1 MLRLAWLDRYISF
14 FIIAL
19 LYCSTSCKDN
29 LEETPALF
37 FANPKN
43 ESVLWNTVTLDL
55 NSSAVVGD
63 KIDLF
68 LSDSLIGTITQSPY
82 TFNLNTKSI
91 QDGNY
96 VLKAI
101 SAGDQTTAFVK
112 ISIRNNLL
120 VLNVDNN
127 HLTSGTRGFLFLS
140 DREGTTL
147 TSVELK
153 NGDQI
158 KISNENYPYENF
170 ILSETYVTGTRA
182 MSIYSFQEV
191 PRGEWTLLKKNE
203 YPGIINNIGL
213 DFTDISSAYYYVSSS
228 GDAEFLYSKSSMDL
242 SINKTPTKLFIRE
255 FNNSVNRFKI
265 VHDLNPM
272 GRQTISLSD
281 ISTPLD
287 IEKIVL
293 SGGTNK
299 RGTVR
304 LFGFPT
310 GNNFQEYYN
319 LGIFF
324 SKNAE
329 IKIEYPGNG
338 FPVYGSTSFYKDDD
352 ITINSFQL
360 GKKSDL
366 LPFNVEVSFKRTASL
381 TATVS
386 TFGDIDMF
394 AASWSYFNE
403 KSNTS
408 AYWAMFGPPGRSQ
421 IIKLPEL
428 PGEIKIAALNV
439 NMSELEFSN
448 TLEVTNFDIAADYPS
463 YLKYVSQHSF
473 AGPYAFGKS
482 WKEQIFSKSGS
493 TRGKTTGQD
502 FTSLS
507 DQFFRK

>member
-1 MLRLAWLDRYISF
+1 MLYESISSERLAYIRDEPQKF
-14 FIIAL
+14 
-19 LYCSTSCKDN
+19 
-29 LEETPALF
+29 
-37 FANPKN
+37 
-43 ESVLWNTVTLDL
+43 
-55 NSSAVVGD
+55 
-63 KIDLF
+63 
-68 LSDSLIGTITQSPY
+68 
-82 TFNLNTKSI
+82 
-91 QDGNY
+91 
-96 VLKAI
+96 
-101 SAGDQTTAFVK
+101 
-112 ISIRNNLL
+112 
-120 VLNVDNN
+120 
-127 HLTSGTRGFLFLS
+127 
-140 DREGTTL
+140 
-147 TSVELK
+147 
-153 NGDQI
+153 
-158 KISNENYPYENF
+158 SNQKR
-170 ILSETYVTGTRA
+170 T
-182 MSIYSFQEV
+182 
-191 PRGEWTLLKKNE
+191 
-203 YPGIINNIGL
+203 
-213 DFTDISSAYYYVSSS
+213 
-228 GDAEFLYSKSSMDL
+228 
-242 SINKTPTKLFIRE
+242 NKTPTKLFIRE
-255 FNNSVNRFKI
+255 FNNSINRFKI
-265 VHDLNPM
+265 VHDLNPL

-428 PGEIKIAALNV
+428 PGGPNIA
-439 NMSELEFSN
+439 
-448 TLEVTNFDIAADYPS
+448 
-463 YLKYVSQHSF
+463 Q
-473 AGPYAFGKS
+473 
-482 WKEQIFSKSGS
+482 
-493 TRGKTTGQD
+493 
-502 FTSLS
+502 
-507 DQFFRK
+507 